1 MIVTKE
7 SPPTEKSPKDQED
20 SPQRQIQEAAQAA
33 LRSSGYRAVARLKCD
48 VLEGTIVLSGTVSS
62 YYYKQIAQAV
72 VLRLASVDRVENLIV
87 VRRS

>member
-1 MIVTKE
+1 MIVAKE
-7 SPPTEKSPKDQED
+7 SPPTEKSPKD
-20 SPQRQIQEAAQAA
+20 SPARQIQEAALAA
-33 LRSSGYRAVARLKCD
+33 LRSSGYRSVARLECD

-72 VLRLASVDRVENLIV
+72 VLRLASVNRVENLIV